1 LKLRGLGEI
10 QGVAKTDDTLAA
22 IPAGVILEI
31 ASHEEGSQG
40 RHIDAD
46 GRFAVDRVLP
56 GEYEFSV
63 LENPDG
69 VVVRSVRCGGEAV
82 TANAPLPLG
91 DRQKV
96 SDCEVVLG
104 YEFSASAAAQPIE
117 TANSLVAQF
126 NSVKNPWSQFDV
138 AKKIVQLHD
147 ARALPELEPWLTSED
162 MQARGNAAFIFAK
175 FGDDRGVQILREIL
189 EDRST
194 NTKRKVDAID
204 DAGQRSTELQIVY
217 DRRRAID
224 LFGDLGDP
232 RAAPLLIPL
241 LNDNELNSD
250 IPWALGKVGNKSAI
264 PPLLALLSDKQADRR
279 AEAIQALAELDA
291 REALPQLRGMV
302 DDDAKIYHDWIGTV
316 GNAARVAI
324 AKLEAPLQ

>member
-1 LKLRGLGEI
+1 LKLRGLREI

-22 IPAGVILEI
+22 IPPGVVLEI

-40 RHIDAD
+40 SHIGAG
-46 GRFAVDRVLP
+46 GRFALDRVLP
-56 GEYEFSV
+56 GEYEFRV

-69 VVVRSVRCGGEAV
+69 VVVRSVRCGGEVV
-82 TANAPLPLG
+82 TAKSPLPVG
-91 DRQKV
+91 DRQRV
-96 SDCEVVLG
+96 SGCEVVLG

-126 NSVKNPWSQFDV
+126 NSAKNSWSQFD
-138 AKKIVQLHD
+138 AAQKIVELHD

-175 FGDDRGVQILREIL
+175 FGDDRGFQIIREIL

-194 NTKRKVDAID
+194 NAKRKVDAID

-264 PPLLALLSDKQADRR
+264 PPLLALLADKQADRR

-324 AKLEAPLQ
+324 AKLEAPPQ